1 MILLFTWLANYGVDD
16 SFEDVLLWQNA
27 LHILDKLVRLVYL
40 IVLEVVD
47 DQVES
52 GLGDHINQRWKHL
65 KSVLSSSEDDQI
77 VSQQVI
83 ILEQA
88 TWSGSILKLLELNF
102 SSLAVVELIVIAGLQ
117 IDTDNRIRVKAQV
130 YSQDL

>member
-1 MILLFTWLANYGVDD
+1 MDD

-52 GLGDHINQRWKHL
+52 GLGDHIDQRWKHL
-65 KSVLSSSEDDQI
+65 KSVLSSSEDDQV

-83 ILEQA
+83 VLEQTA
-88 TWSGSILKLLELNF
+88 
-102 SSLAVVELIVIAGLQ
+102 
-117 IDTDNRIRVKAQV
+117 
-130 YSQDL
+130 